1 MPEQAKG
8 ASPVASAAQV
18 HRRIIELS
26 NAGRREEA
34 LALIQADAID
44 HRGGAI
50 GDHQGVAA
58 WQEKWERMDDVQLT
72 IERNVA
78 SGDFSVNRYTVRG
91 THAASGRPYEV
102 TGIDMVRVRDGK
114 IVEHWA
120 LLDSAAMR
128 HQLGISEGRPAAR
141 PREAC

>member
-1 MPEQAKG
+1 MSEQTNA
-8 ASPVASAAQV
+8 ATPVASAAET
-18 HRRIIELS
+18 HRRNVELFS
-26 NAGRREEA
+26 AGRREEA
-34 LALIQADAID
+34 LALIDPDAID
-44 HRGGAI
+44 HRGGAD

-58 WQEKWERMDDVQLT
+58 WRQKWEQMDDGVQVT
-72 IERNVA
+72 IEHNVA

-91 THAASGRPYEV
+91 THLASRRRYEV

-128 HQLGISEGRPAAR
+128 HQLGVGEDA
-141 PREAC
+141 

>member
-1 MPEQAKG
+1 MPEQPEDAN
-8 ASPVASAAQV
+8 PVASAAEV

-26 NAGRREEA
+26 NAGRHEEA
-34 LALIQADAID
+34 LALIHADAVD

-50 GDHQGVAA
+50 GDHRGVAA
-58 WQEKWERMDDVQLT
+58 WQEKWERMDDVQLK
-72 IERNVA
+72 IEGNVA

-91 THAASGRPYEV
+91 THTASGRPYEV

-120 LLDSAAMR
+120 LLDSAGMR
-128 HQLGISEGRPAAR
+128 HQLRISEDIK
-141 PREAC
+141 